1 MIQCVNEA
9 YYALDGGKTFV
20 PAKDHPEWDP
30 EDGRKNTIAYQII
43 ADHNTSGDP
52 ANLQLKF
59 DAIGVYDNTYVG
71 IMQTA
76 CASGL
81 KKFPVPTV
89 FTNCHNCLC
98 AVGGTINSDVHKY
111 AETICKKYGGIFV
124 PPHEAVIHSYMR
136 EMIVKGGSMAIVS
149 DSPWMWP

>member
-59 DAIGVYDNTYVG
+59 DAIGVYDNTYVCTNMRKPSARNTG
-71 IMQTA
+71 
-76 CASGL
+76 AS
-81 KKFPVPTV
+81 
-89 FTNCHNCLC
+89 
-98 AVGGTINSDVHKY
+98 
-111 AETICKKYGGIFV
+111 
-124 PPHEAVIHSYMR
+124 SYRPMKR
-136 EMIVKGGSMAIVS
+136 
-149 DSPWMWP
+149 